1 MVRKEHTRAITMSI
15 GDGANDV
22 NMIAQAHV
30 GIGIE
35 GLEGMQAARA
45 SDYAISQFRFLLP
58 LIFYHGREAYRR
70 NCILAIYM
78 FYKNILFVMPQYW
91 FGFSSAFSGQTLY
104 EAIIYQGYNVVFT
117 ALPIM
122 WFALFDEE
130 FTKASF
136 LKEPKHY
143 WIGLANQ
150 YYTFK
155 LLTWNVIKA
164 IFNGLLITLFVFITL
179 NGYSI
184 AAKGYAGSFWA
195 SGAIVYGM
203 VVINANVW
211 ILQRTSSHTIW
222 SSLLITISILSYFLC
237 YWLEN
242 LFPFSGPLY
251 RSFGETIWEGRA
263 WLVIIL
269 SLWQH
274 VALDMILARW
284 YDWRLL
290 KREE

>member
-1 MVRKEHTRAITMSI
+1 
-15 GDGANDV
+15 
-22 NMIAQAHV
+22 
-30 GIGIE
+30 
-35 GLEGMQAARA
+35 
-45 SDYAISQFRFLLP
+45 
-58 LIFYHGREAYRR
+58 
-70 NCILAIYM
+70 
-78 FYKNILFVMPQYW
+78 
-91 FGFSSAFSGQTLY
+91 
-104 EAIIYQGYNVVFT
+104 
-117 ALPIM
+117 M

-136 LKEPKHY
+136 LTEPKHY

-179 NGYSI
+179 NGYAI
-184 AAKGYAGSFWA
+184 AAEGYGGSFWA

-203 VVINANVW
+203 VVINANLW

-222 SSLLITISILSYFLC
+222 SSLLIAISILSYFLC
-237 YWLEN
+237 FWLEN

-251 RSFGETIWEGRA
+251 RSFGQTIWDGRA

-269 SLWQH
+269 SLW
-274 VALDMILARW
+274 
-284 YDWRLL
+284 
-290 KREE
+290 

>member
-1 MVRKEHTRAITMSI
+1 
-15 GDGANDV
+15 
-22 NMIAQAHV
+22 
-30 GIGIE
+30 
-35 GLEGMQAARA
+35 
-45 SDYAISQFRFLLP
+45 
-58 LIFYHGREAYRR
+58 
-70 NCILAIYM
+70 M

-104 EAIIYQGYNVVFT
+104 EAIIYQGYNIIFT

-130 FTKASF
+130 FTKASL

-184 AAKGYAGSFWA
+184 AAEGYGGSFWA

-203 VVINANVW
+203 VVINANLW

-222 SSLLITISILSYFLC
+222 SSLLITISILSYFFC
-237 YWLEN
+237 YW
-242 LFPFSGPLY
+242 
-251 RSFGETIWEGRA
+251 T
-263 WLVIIL
+263 
-269 SLWQH
+269 
-274 VALDMILARW
+274 
-284 YDWRLL
+284 
-290 KREE
+290 